1 MLVAT
6 GEIIFLSTLITSESD
21 FYSRQLKFSLTSSDP
36 LTANN
41 LPLKYAPAF
50 QICDTFRG
58 DDRVVLG
65 GRWAQRFRL
74 ETSALQPQIDAFDIP

>member
-21 FYSRQLKFSLTSSDP
+21 FYSRQLKFSHHQLGPSYCKQ
-36 LTANN
+36 LAVE
-41 LPLKYAPAF
+41 YAPAF

-58 DDRVVLG
+58 DDRAVLG

-74 ETSALQPQIDAFDIP
+74 ENLGFRAPN

>member
-6 GEIIFLSTLITSESD
+6 GEVIFLSTLITSESD
-21 FYSRQLKFSLTSSDP
+21 FYSRHTKILPITSSDP

-58 DDRVVLG
+58 ADRDVLG
-65 GRWAQRFRL
+65 GRWAQRFCL
-74 ETSALQPQIDAFDIP
+74 ETSALEPKN